1 MSFRSSRHRH
11 TRLLICC
18 AMTVCGLLFSVSLFG
33 QSVSE
38 IIIQRER
45 AKLQAEHP
53 GKGFEALSLRTY
65 EGVNHAGQPRTLGR
79 EYISD
84 RRRAEVVLEDP
95 LTVRVYQ
102 SAAVVT
108 TTVLWIVG
116 RLIVLGTRVWAHSW
130 AQSAS
135 FSLMGK
141 RDL

>member
-1 MSFRSSRHRH
+1 MIYVRAIQACSRLRETWMSFRSSRHRH

-45 AKLQAEHP
+45 AR
-53 GKGFEALSLRTY
+53 S
-65 EGVNHAGQPRTLGR
+65 
-79 EYISD
+79 
-84 RRRAEVVLEDP
+84 

-130 AQSAS
+130 AQSAG
-135 FSLMGK
+135 FSLGLFGNRK
-141 RDL
+141 ENATRRRFS

>member
-1 MSFRSSRHRH
+1 
-11 TRLLICC
+11 
-18 AMTVCGLLFSVSLFG
+18 MTVCGLLFSVSLFG

-38 IIIQRER
+38 IIIQRQR

-53 GKGFEALSLRTY
+53 GKGCEALSLRTY

-102 SAAVVT
+102 SASVVT
-108 TTVLWIVG
+108 GVQAPGGVNRATAVHTSKG
-116 RLIVLGTRVWAHSW
+116 
-130 AQSAS
+130 
-135 FSLMGK
+135 
-141 RDL
+141 